1 MERPYN
7 YKNCQSLFGYAAEV
21 HIRSRAKCQLCGCGG
36 SPVDFH
42 LWRQMT
48 VEHLLGRSQ
57 GGYLY
62 QIRDAVA
69 QRFPDM
75 APDALESLAA
85 RVDAMNT
92 VTACSF
98 CNSTTSRD
106 VSAESMASL
115 VQATPGGPDDVLKA
129 IEEELQVV
137 LARKRRDVQW
147 KLEAVRAAFEREV
160 QSRLRGS
167 EHEV

>member
-1 MERPYN
+1 MDRPYN

-21 HIRSRAKCQLCGCGG
+21 HMRSRARCQLCGCGG

-57 GGYLY
+57 GGYLG
-62 QIRDAVA
+62 QIRETVSQRFADAPQSTRDKLTARIDAV
-69 QRFPDM
+69 
-75 APDALESLAA
+75 
-85 RVDAMNT
+85 NT

-106 VSAESMASL
+106 VSAESMTNLILS
-115 VQATPGGPDDVLKA
+115 TPVTPEDVVEA
-129 IEEELQVV
+129 IEAELQVV

-160 QSRLRGS
+160 SARLQVEQR
-167 EHEV
+167 